1 LIALATNVVV
11 RLLVDDDPG
20 QTRRARALLA
30 AGTVLVT
37 PTVLLET
44 EWVLRGAYGIDRAAV
59 ARSLRALLGLPVV
72 ALLHAQATA
81 QALAWFEAGLDF
93 ADALHLALSEEAETF
108 VSFDARLVKRARRIT
123 SRAVATP

>member
-1 LIALATNVVV
+1 
-11 RLLVDDDPG
+11 
-20 QTRRARALLA
+20 
-30 AGTVLVT
+30 
-37 PTVLLET
+37 LLET
-44 EWVLRGAYGIDRAAV
+44 EWVLRGAYGIDRAAI

-72 ALLHAQATA
+72 VLLHAQAIA